1 MDAGTYERVF
11 CMEMEEHIYHD
22 DPKVGPADVQTNLAQ
37 THYFFIG
44 NGYILG
50 GLQICASD
58 AGTIIGLALMKPD
71 LFGFKRASLSMDA
84 DDGLRATQ
92 IDVVIGPY
100 RHQPDPAAVRTK
112 WSTNQGVPIVQVCW
126 GGENFTLT
134 EHFFCPDRS
143 TPRLVRQ
150 LEFHNTSAQEQTI
163 TIETGLLKTPLS
175 HSITLAA
182 DQIGSIILAYD
193 LIFENEQWLARLEL
207 LSEAPLSED
216 VITFWKNLPQCNFNN
231 PVLDHLFNIA
241 KINLQH
247 VISHTG
253 AVDASIWQYNLE
265 WVRDHSMMA
274 IGLIM
279 SGNYEL
285 ARTMLARLLTQF
297 VSPEGDTID
306 SGKQRSHHDIELDQN
321 GLLLTAVRMYV
332 DFTNDWSLVESH
344 WDKIERTAEFPL
356 QRIFCHKESGLLHN
370 QREFWERHAHYGI
383 RDGMELAYQ
392 LFVAMGLEHA
402 SHLAGHLEKTK
413 LKDRWLQES
422 KRLKQAML
430 QDTKFR
436 LVEHGHLVKRRLV
449 NGETQSEV
457 IIDPSVQIPPNTPLI
472 EPPPHFL
479 NPDSSITLPIA
490 WEFIPP
496 DGELARNTLFQIE
509 RLWNQRWSIG
519 GYGRYHVSSEPD
531 SPGPWPFATMFI
543 ARAYFEHGQDDKVW
557 RALNWLHS
565 LASGVSGSWYEF
577 YGPRVSPPCPQ
588 VGIVPWTWAEILML
602 FVHHIWG
609 LRPRENGLI
618 VRPRLLTGIDRM
630 EGTFK
635 IRNSTI
641 HLQVNRAAEDQPPSC
656 LIDDNPFDYSVEKG
670 VKFTIK
676 ELQDYHIV
684 INQ

>member
-1 MDAGTYERVF
+1 
-11 CMEMEEHIYHD
+11 MEMEEHIYHD
-22 DPKVGPADVQTNLAQ
+22 DPKVGPADVVTNMAQ

-44 NGYILG
+44 NGHILG

-58 AGTIIGLALMKPD
+58 AGTVIGLALMKPE
-71 LFGFKRASLSMDA
+71 LFGFKRASYSMDA

-92 IDVVIGPY
+92 IDVVIGSY
-100 RHQPDPAAVRTK
+100 RYQPDPAAVQSS
-112 WSTNQGVPIVQVCW
+112 WNMDQGVPKVQVVW
-126 GGENFTLT
+126 GSEQFLLT
-134 EHFFCPDRS
+134 EYFYCPDRS
-143 TPRLVRQ
+143 TSRLVRQ
-150 LEFHNTSAQEQTI
+150 LEFHNTTAQDQTI

-175 HSITLAA
+175 QTIEVAA
-182 DQIGSIILAYD
+182 GQTGSIFLAYE
-193 LIFENEQWLARLEL
+193 LLFENEQWHATLNVVPEAALAE
-207 LSEAPLSED
+207 EA
-216 VITFWKNLPQCNFNN
+216 IAFWYSLPQCQFNH

-285 ARTMLARLLTQF
+285 ARTMLARLLSQF

-332 DFTNDWSLVESH
+332 DFTNDWNLVETY
-344 WDKIERTAEFPL
+344 WEKIERTAEFPL
-356 QRIFCHKESGLLHN
+356 QRIFAHKESGLLHN
-370 QREFWERHAHYGI
+370 HREFWERHAHYGI

-392 LFVAMGLEHA
+392 FYVAMGLEHA
-402 SHLAGHLEKTK
+402 SYLAGRMEKNK
-413 LKDRWLQES
+413 LKEKWLQEG

-430 QDTKFR
+430 EDNKFR

-457 IIDPSVQIPPNTPLI
+457 IIDPSVQIPPNTPLS

-490 WEFIPP
+490 WEFVPP
-496 DGELARNTLFQIE
+496 GSELARNTLFQVE

-543 ARAYFEHGQDDKVW
+543 TRAYYEHGQDDKVW

-565 LASGVSGSWYEF
+565 LLGAVSGSWYEF

-588 VGIVPWTWAEILML
+588 VGIVPWTWAEMLML

-609 LRPRENGLI
+609 LRPRDNSLT
-618 VRPRLLTGIDRM
+618 VRPRLLAGMDKM
-630 EGTFK
+630 AGTFK

-641 HLQVNRAAEDQPPSC
+641 HLQVQRAAAGEPPSC
-656 LIDDNPFDYSVEKG
+656 LIDDNAFDYSVEKG

-676 ELQDYHIV
+676 DMQAYHIV